1 VTSQFLAM
9 LAAAGLVTAGVSAT
23 AETRSVSA
31 LPSIT
36 SVAGV
41 APARVAPQVDCTLTE
56 NIPLDVC
63 KSAGKTG
70 AAVGGSDAGTGGAV
84 AGGAAAGGGGSILLP
99 VLLGVLG
106 VGGIA
111 AGLAGSSKG

>member
-1 VTSQFLAM
+1 MTSQFLAM

-41 APARVAPQVDCTLTE
+41 ASANAAPQVDCKLDE
-56 NIPLDVC
+56 NKPLDVC
-63 KSAGKTG
+63 KDGGKAG
-70 AAVGGSDAGTGGAV
+70 ALDGGNGGA
-84 AGGAAAGGGGSILLP
+84 AGGAAAGGGGSALLP

>member
-1 VTSQFLAM
+1 MTSQILAM
-9 LAAAGLVTAGVSAT
+9 LAAAGLVTAGVSVT

-31 LPSIT
+31 LPTIAP
-36 SVAGV
+36 VAGV
-41 APARVAPQVDCTLTE
+41 APSGLAPTVDCNLDE
-56 NIPLDVC
+56 NKPLDVC
-63 KSAGKTG
+63 KDAGK
-70 AAVGGSDAGTGGAV
+70 GGALDGGN
-84 AGGAAAGGGGSILLP
+84 AGAAAGGAAGGGGGALLP

>member
-1 VTSQFLAM
+1 MTSQFLAM

-31 LPSIT
+31 LPSMT
-36 SVAGV
+36 AVAGV
-41 APARVAPQVDCTLTE
+41 APAGAAPKVDCTLDE
-56 NIPLDVC
+56 NKPLDEC
-63 KSAGKTG
+63 KAAGK
-70 AAVGGSDAGTGGAV
+70 GGVLDGG
-84 AGGAAAGGGGSILLP
+84 AGGAAAGGGGSALLP

>member
-1 VTSQFLAM
+1 MTSQFLAM

-41 APARVAPQVDCTLTE
+41 VPARAAPQVDCTLDE

-63 KSAGKTG
+63 KGAGKAGAVPAGGNSGVG
-70 AAVGGSDAGTGGAV
+70 AA
-84 AGGAAAGGGGSILLP
+84 AGGAAAGGGSAILP
-99 VLLGVLG
+99 VLLGALG

-111 AGLAGSSKG
+111 AGLSGSSKG

>member
-1 VTSQFLAM
+1 MTSQFLAM

-41 APARVAPQVDCTLTE
+41 APARAAPQVDCTLDE

-63 KSAGKTG
+63 KSAGK
-70 AAVGGSDAGTGGAV
+70 GGAV
-84 AGGAAAGGGGSILLP
+84 VGGGAAAGGGGSALLP
-99 VLLGVLG
+99 VLLGVVG

-111 AGLAGSSKG
+111 AGLSGSSKG